1 MEPAQLLGVILKPI
15 SGALVGLFIGV
26 LLFVTQS
33 WLVGSLIGAVIL
45 LLLILFGGL
54 VDILAAIVLWFVLI
68 LVEWQTH
75 LVQGWTLGLSISQ
88 VFGGGVTG
96 DIVEFLFRLA
106 AIYCASLMV
115 AILLLLRLK
124 PEVGIPDNVNLG
136 CAGIGGLV
144 VGLALWWHVTT
155 QPDASPWIVLTW
167 GVSGA
172 LLGLVVSFI
181 PGPPWD

>member
-26 LLFVTQS
+26 LLFVTQA

-54 VDILAAIVLWFVLI
+54 VDILAAAVLWFMLLLI
-68 LVEWQTH
+68 ELKTH
-75 LVQGWTLGLSISQ
+75 LVQGWTLGLSIPQ

-96 DIVEFLFRLA
+96 DIVEFIFRLA
-106 AIYCASLMV
+106 AIYCASLV
-115 AILLLLRLK
+115 VTILLLLRLK
-124 PEVGIPDNVNLG
+124 PEAGIPDKVNLG
-136 CAGIGGLV
+136 CAGIGGLL
-144 VGLALWWHVTT
+144 VGPALWWYATAESVGS
-155 QPDASPWIVLTW
+155 AWIVLTW
-167 GVSGA
+167 GISGA